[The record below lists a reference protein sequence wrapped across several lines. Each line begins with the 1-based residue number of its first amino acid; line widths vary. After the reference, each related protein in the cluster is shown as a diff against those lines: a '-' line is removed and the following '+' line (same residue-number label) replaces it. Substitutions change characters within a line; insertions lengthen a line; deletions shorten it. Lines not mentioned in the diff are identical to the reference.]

1 MRWNLRGHSRSASI
15 ALNGRFHRS
24 SLYWCARRMRSIRP
38 SQHTYSKILA
48 YEIGRSASR
57 RARHGSRLVA
67 MNITRW
73 SQSLVGAAHSEAAS
87 SRTDA
92 VLFIQTRSHF
102 QEKEKKKSRKSQIY
116 EIYAKRQ
123 DLQDLRRK
131 FYTSGPAAVGIFTN
145 SCRRQNFMTRRSTP
159 CSVTSASTCA
169 PLMSRRQNA
178 ARPLR
183 SSAFRQIISIFLS
196 YFKYSHNSM

>member
-1 MRWNLRGHSRSASI
+1 MVTGKGSAFSAGKSHVRWRFSEVPCGRCEGAGTAPVFDFSWWSRTFLENARTF
-15 ALNGRFHRS
+15 LNICS
-24 SLYWCARRMRSIRP
+24 
-38 SQHTYSKILA
+38 

-102 QEKEKKKSRKSQIY
+102 QEKEKRIQQSKIY
-116 EIYAKRQ
+116 QIYAKKQ

-145 SCRRQNFMTRRSTP
+145 SCRRQYSWPGDPPLARSQVHRLVHHWCQGVRTP
-159 CSVTSASTCA
+159 RGRFGPQPFV
-169 PLMSRRQNA
+169 Q
-178 ARPLR
+178 
-183 SSAFRQIISIFLS
+183 
-196 YFKYSHNSM
+196 

>member
-15 ALNGRFHRS
+15 ALLGRFHRS
-24 SLYWCARRMRSIRP
+24 SFYWCARWMRSIRP

-67 MNITRW
+67 MTITRW
-73 SQSLVGAAHSEAAS
+73 TRSLVGASTSVDPYAS

-102 QEKEKKKSRKSQIY
+102 QEKEKRIQQSKIY
-116 EIYAKRQ
+116 KIYAESSTLPAQRPSESSLIRADVRISWPGDPPLARSQ
-123 DLQDLRRK
+123 VHRLVHHWCQGVRTPRGR
-131 FYTSGPAAVGIFTN
+131 FGPQPFV
-145 SCRRQNFMTRRSTP
+145 
-159 CSVTSASTCA
+159 
-169 PLMSRRQNA
+169 
-178 ARPLR
+178 
-183 SSAFRQIISIFLS
+183 
-196 YFKYSHNSM
+196 K

>member
-1 MRWNLRGHSRSASI
+1 MRWNLRGHSRSAYI
-15 ALNGRFHRS
+15 ALLGRFHRS
-24 SLYWCARRMRSIRP
+24 SFYWCARWMRSIRP

-102 QEKEKKKSRKSQIY
+102 QEKEKRIQKTKIY
-116 EIYAKRQ
+116 QIYAKKQ

-131 FYTSGPAAVGIFTN
+131 FYHSGPAAVGIFTN
-145 SCRRQNFMTRRSTP
+145 SCRRQNSWPGDPPLARSQVHRLVHHWCQGVRTP
-159 CSVTSASTCA
+159 RGRFGPQPFV
-169 PLMSRRQNA
+169 
-178 ARPLR
+178 
-183 SSAFRQIISIFLS
+183 I
-196 YFKYSHNSM
+196 